1 MSPERQKRLGVALGL
16 LATGTFGIVMALA
29 YLIAWAID
37 TWVW

>member
-1 MSPERQKRLGVALGL
+1 MSPEPDGRLGIALGL
-16 LATGTFGIVMALA
+16 LATGTFCVVMALS